1 MSNTGYGLQ
10 TMPLIVGLSAS
21 LRGSRHGIGLR
32 DLSVELARCHDLN
45 SLKAF
50 LETESGALLEA
61 FNAARAKGVT
71 FDEMYRD
78 LRRSTGLRG
87 LSNCEVALAAAL
99 WGALQEKV
107 EIACVNLS
115 DHFPETGEP
124 RNLGELRSLL
134 MEADGLVLSG
144 PVYFGDR
151 SSVAQEFVHFLYGD
165 PELQAHLRGRVFG
178 GLAVGA
184 KRNGGQETTLIYQ
197 LLDMIN
203 LGMLGV
209 GNDAGSTSQY
219 GGTVVAGDV
228 GTAARD
234 NYGLETSIDTGRR
247 VARVV
252 KGLEAGKKTRPAHAH
267 VAIWLLQ
274 DSEDRRGF
282 MLANRFVEQLEQP
295 GLTIQIS
302 DFTRE
307 DVHRCIACDICPVRT
322 GPTEEYR
329 CIVTSRRD
337 LFAREHGAL
346 IKPDAVL
353 LAAYSPRNKQ
363 KLESVYQRFIERTRY
378 LRRDDYAIGDL
389 LTAPLVFSEI
399 EASQNLH
406 LRMLTSMVR
415 HHTIL
420 HRPLLGFEHQGE
432 VLNWSSLVGQ
442 GQNFIDQAKRIRA
455 ARNAEQGLLAAGREY
470 VPVGYEISTE
480 EKRRRVQ
487 AAQAGS

>member
-1 MSNTGYGLQ
+1 MS
-10 TMPLIVGLSAS
+10 LIVGLSAS
-21 LRGSRHGIGLR
+21 LRGSRHGKGLQDLPSELSSCA
-32 DLSVELARCHDLN
+32 DLS
-45 SLKAF
+45 SLRSF
-50 LETESGALLEA
+50 LETESGSLLEA
-61 FNAARAKGVT
+61 FNSARSKGVP
-71 FDEMYRD
+71 FDTMYRE
-78 LRRSTGLRG
+78 LRRSSGLRG

-99 WGALQEKV
+99 WGSQQEGADV
-107 EIACVNLS
+107 ACVNLS

-124 RNLGELRSLL
+124 RNLAELKGLL
-134 MEADGLVLSG
+134 MQADGLILSG

-151 SSVAQEFVHFLYGD
+151 SSVAQEFMHFLYGD
-165 PELQAHLRGRVFG
+165 TELQAHLQGRAFG

-247 VARVV
+247 VARVARSLADGEKV
-252 KGLEAGKKTRPAHAH
+252 KSVTTRI
-267 VAIWLLQ
+267 AIWLLQ
-274 DSEDRRGF
+274 DSEDSRG
-282 MLANRFVEQLEQP
+282 LALSQRLVGQLQQP
-295 GLTIQIS
+295 GVVLEVR

-307 DVHRCIACDICPVRT
+307 DVHRCIACDICPVTT
-322 GPTEEYR
+322 GPTEQYK
-329 CIVTSRRD
+329 CIVTSKRD
-337 LFAREHGAL
+337 LFAREHASF
-346 IKPDAVL
+346 IEPDAVL
-353 LAAYSPRNKQ
+353 LAAYSPRDKSV
-363 KLESVYQRFIERTRY
+363 LHSVYQRFIERTRY

-420 HRPLLGFEHQGE
+420 HKPLLGFEHQGQI
-432 VLNWSSLVGQ
+432 LNWDSLVGHTR
-442 GQNFIDQAKRIRA
+442 NFVAQARRVRA
-455 ARNAEQGLLAAGREY
+455 ARTVDGGRLSAGREY
-470 VPVGYEISTE
+470 VPIGYEISSE
-480 EKRRRVQ
+480 EKRRR
-487 AAQAGS
+487 AGAAGS

>member
-1 MSNTGYGLQ
+1 MSLV
-10 TMPLIVGLSAS
+10 VGLSAS

-32 DLSVELARCHDLN
+32 DLASELARCSDLK
-45 SLKAF
+45 SLRAF
-50 LETESGALLEA
+50 LEAESGALLEA
-61 FNAARAKGVT
+61 FNVARSQGLP
-71 FDEMYRD
+71 FDEMYRN
-78 LRRSTGLRG
+78 LRRSSGLRG

-107 EIACVNLS
+107 EVACVNLS

-124 RNLGELRSLL
+124 RNLNELRSLL
-134 MEADGLVLSG
+134 LRADGLVLSG

-151 SSVAQEFVHFLYGD
+151 SSVAQEFVHLLYGD
-165 PELQAHLRGRVFG
+165 SELQAHLRGKVFG

-197 LLDMIN
+197 LLDMVN

-252 KGLEAGKKTRPAHAH
+252 KGLKAGESSGLSRAH

-274 DSEDRRGF
+274 DTEDRRGF
-282 MLANRFVEQLEQP
+282 NLASRFAEQLDQP
-295 GLTIQIS
+295 GLDIQVS
-302 DFTRE
+302 DFTGE
-307 DVHRCIACDICPVRT
+307 DVHRCIACDICPVTT

-337 LFAREHGAL
+337 LFAREHGEL
-346 IKPDAVL
+346 IRPDAVL

-363 KLESVYQRFIERTRY
+363 KLKSVYQRFIERTRY

-389 LTAPLVFSEI
+389 LTAPMVFSEI

-420 HRPLLGFEHQGE
+420 HRPLLGFEHEGNI
-432 VLNWSSLVGQ
+432 LNWSSLVTQ
-442 GQNFIDQAKRIRA
+442 GRNFIDQAMRIRA
-455 ARNAEQGLLAAGREY
+455 ARSADDGMLAAGREY
-470 VPVGYEISTE
+470 VPVGYEISAE
-480 EKRRRVQ
+480 EKRRRTLS
-487 AAQAGS
+487 AQSGN